1 MSLQPETVECLS
13 FDPLF
18 VVPYH
23 TDNMSWGLVK
33 QRIDCEGN
41 IVELSIAVL

>member
-18 VVPYH
+18 VVLYY
-23 TDNMSWGLVK
+23 TDNMSWGPFPGSGL
-33 QRIDCEGN
+33 D
-41 IVELSIAVL
+41 